1 MKKQLNPKV
10 KKVLAVITLV
20 LMALLVIGLIIAV
33 IRKAAPGTILAFL
46 FCLIVVPCVFYAI
59 LKFAEISRRE

>member
-1 MKKQLNPKV
+1 MKKQLNPNV

-20 LMALLVIGLIIAV
+20 LMAFLVIGLIIAV

-46 FCLIVVPCVFYAI
+46 FCLMVVPCVFYAI
-59 LKFAEISRRE
+59 IKFAEISRKQ

>member
-20 LMALLVIGLIIAV
+20 LMALLVIGLIVAV

-46 FCLIVVPCVFYAI
+46 FCLMVVPCVFYAI

>member
-20 LMALLVIGLIIAV
+20 LMAFLIIGLIVAV
-33 IRKAAPGTILAFL
+33 IRKADPGTILALL
-46 FCLIVVPCVFYAI
+46 FCLMVVPCVFYAI
-59 LKFAEISRRE
+59 VKFAEISRKQ

>member
-46 FCLIVVPCVFYAI
+46 FCLMVVPCIFYAI

>member
-20 LMALLVIGLIIAV
+20 LMALLVIGLIVAG

-46 FCLIVVPCVFYAI
+46 FCLMVVPCVFYAI
-59 LKFAEISRRE
+59 IKFAEIARKQ